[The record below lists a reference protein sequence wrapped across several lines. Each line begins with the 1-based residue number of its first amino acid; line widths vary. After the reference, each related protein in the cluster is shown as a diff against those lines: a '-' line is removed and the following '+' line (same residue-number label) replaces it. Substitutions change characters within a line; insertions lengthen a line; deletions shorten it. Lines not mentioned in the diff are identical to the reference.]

1 LANHVSSIKRAR
13 QDIVKRDRN
22 RTQKSTM
29 RTAIKRVHAAIA
41 AGDQETANTE
51 MRIATSLI
59 ARSGRKNNLHKK
71 QASRRI
77 SRINARI
84 KAIKA

>member
-1 LANHVSSIKRAR
+1 MANHVSSIKRAR

>member
-1 LANHVSSIKRAR
+1 MANHVSSIKRAR

-41 AGDQETANTE
+41 AGDQDTANTE

-84 KAIKA
+84 KAIKT

>member
-1 LANHVSSIKRAR
+1 MANHVSSIKRAR

-22 RTQKSTM
+22 RAQKSTM
-29 RTAIKRVHAAIA
+29 RSAIKRVHAAIA

-51 MRIATSLI
+51 MRVATSLI